1 MKFDQVH
8 THSARTAICLSLLSK
23 AVIILFIMF
32 VHQKDNLYIYW
43 PVALL
48 PLVSSLALIKAVIVQ
63 TDPSLIIS
71 NLFFQPACCPL
82 FN

>member
-1 MKFDQVH
+1 MH
-8 THSARTAICLSLLSK
+8 THTRPAIHLSFLSK
-23 AVIILFIMF
+23 AVIIFLLLF

-43 PVALL
+43 PVVLL
-48 PLVSSLALIKAVIVQ
+48 PVASSLPLASSLALIKAVIVQ
-63 TDPSLIIS
+63 TDSSLIIS